1 MNISLQQLYHSKIIN
16 DLQKKFQYKNQHE
29 IPKLVKIT
37 LNRGLGEAS
46 QNTKALESSIIEFQS
61 ITG

>member
-46 QNTKALESSIIEFQS
+46 QNTKALESSIIEFQ
-61 ITG
+61 